1 MTGGPRAE
9 KNNMLELNSVGK
21 VLMIFGAILFVLGG
35 LFLLG
40 GKIPWAGR
48 LPGDIYVQKKNFIFF
63 FPIATSILLSLVL
76 SAILL
81 LLRRR

>member
-1 MTGGPRAE
+1 
-9 KNNMLELNSVGK
+9 MLELNSVGK
-21 VLMIFGAILFVLGG
+21 VLMIFGAVLFVLGS

-40 GKIPWAGR
+40 EKIPWVGR

-63 FPIATSILLSLVL
+63 FPIATSILLSLAL
-76 SAILL
+76 SVILL

>member
-1 MTGGPRAE
+1 MF
-9 KNNMLELNSVGK
+9 ELNSVGK
-21 VLMIFGAILFVLGG
+21 VLMIFGAILFILGG

-40 GKIPWAGR
+40 GKIPWIGR

-63 FPIATSILLSLVL
+63 FPIATSILLSLAL
-76 SAILL
+76 WAILL